1 MKIALVAL
9 VLALSLIE
17 TEAYWGY
24 GYGGLY
30 GGGYGGL
37 YGGLYSGLY
46 GGLYGGYGL
55 SYWGRR
61 SADEKVP
68 EQILNRTECAYVVE
82 SGLISCHGP
91 SGIVECETQ
100 MTWKHPIDFQLY
112 GIGLF
117 EEGKFMSEETETE
130 YRFRIFPRKL
140 DNSGWERGTYRENGV
155 ETFASLYFSES
166 AGYEG
171 LRVKDSKCFFK
182 FATLMNKS
190 ARKEL
195 STISGE
201 SKPVTIFGDMI
212 IANEEEMMM
221 NDEETMANDE
231 EVMMNDEEEVI
242 VKRHIEET
250 EEFEEF
256 KKRSEAE
263 WDLVERNTEVLVTE
277 LNQLKSELSTLKADL
292 YRDAQSSAEDRPKK
306 ASWTQ

>member
-55 SYWGRR
+55 NYWGRR

-100 MTWKHPIDFQLY
+100 LTWKQPIDFQLY

-140 DNSGWERGTYRENGV
+140 DNSGWERGTYSENGV

-182 FATLMNKS
+182 LATLMNKS

-212 IANEEEMMM
+212 IANDEEMMHDEEMMM
-221 NDEETMANDE
+221 NDEEE
-231 EVMMNDEEEVI
+231 EITE
-242 VKRHIEET
+242 KRHVKVT
-250 EEFEEF
+250 EDFEEF
-256 KKRSEAE
+256 KKRAEGE
-263 WDLVERNTEVLVTE
+263 WDLIERNTETLVTE
-277 LNQLKSELSTLKADL
+277 LNHLKSELSTLKADL

>member
-212 IANEEEMMM
+212 IANDEEMMHDEEMMM
-221 NDEETMANDE
+221 NDEEE
-231 EVMMNDEEEVI
+231 EVTE
-242 VKRHIEET
+242 KRHVEVT
-250 EEFEEF
+250 EDFEEF
-256 KKRSEAE
+256 KKRSDAE
-263 WDLVERNTEVLVTE
+263 WDLIERNTETLVTE
-277 LNQLKSELSTLKADL
+277 LNHLKSELSTLKADL